1 MTNILGKRIIISTF
15 RNIESFIN
23 SVWEEI
29 VLKATET
36 QFVKFLQGT
45 RQFIIPIYQRTY
57 SWTEKQ
63 CEQLWNDIVQ
73 VATNE
78 DIPAHFIGSIV
89 YIEKG
94 LYQVSDVPQLLV
106 IDGQQRL
113 TTLTLLLTAFAKAL
127 QEKGEGEE
135 ITSKK
140 INNYFLF
147 NSEESG
153 EKRYKLILTQSD
165 KDTLISI
172 LEGKSFP
179 EKFSK
184 NIRNNLKYFEN
195 QISKNE
201 IDLSTLYKGI
211 RKLIIVDIALD
222 SDHDKPQ
229 LIFESLNSTGLEL
242 SQADLIRNY
251 VLMGLEREKQNEIYT
266 NFWYPIEES
275 FGHSEGTE
283 NFDRFMRDYLTI
295 KTGQIP
301 NIRDVY
307 SSFKDYFTSANQ
319 SVDELI
325 SDIHYFSNFFT
336 KLIFEKE
343 PNQRLNQIIR
353 DINTLKVDVAYPFLL
368 EVYVDYD
375 KDMISQDELLE
386 IFSLV
391 ESYVFR
397 RAICEIPTNSLNKTF
412 ANLASEIE
420 KEKYLESIKAA
431 FSLKDNYRRFPTDKE
446 FKNQFVAKNVYN
458 TTRIRKHLLD
468 KLENHDRKERVNI
481 EDYTIEH
488 IMPQNKNLS
497 QEWKNDL
504 GPNWNEVHEKYL
516 HTAGNLTLTGYNSE
530 LNDKPFLEKRD
541 MEGGFAD
548 SPIRLNT
555 DLARLNSWNE
565 YEIVKRANIIS
576 DKALEIWKY
585 PQLTE
590 EVLAKY
596 SKIEDED
603 DEDFEEGY
611 TPPQWDETLERASNE
626 VKQTI
631 NSLITKINEKFEC
644 IPEPYS
650 KWLAF
655 YAKKPTERKNMF
667 ALLHCGKTTAN
678 VVFRI
683 NPDTF
688 KDGGNIRKVAGWFFP
703 RGTERRISLTEES
716 IPQIIHLL
724 EHSYSTTQALIK
736 KRYDATVKAWE
747 TRSA

>member
-1 MTNILGKRIIISTF
+1 M
-15 RNIESFIN
+15 
-23 SVWEEI
+23 
-29 VLKATET
+29 KATET
-36 QFVKFLQGT
+36 PLVKFLQGT

-63 CEQLWNDIVQ
+63 CEQLWDDIVQ
-73 VATNE
+73 VAKNKE
-78 DIPAHFIGSIV
+78 IPAHFIGSIV

-113 TTLTLLLTAFAKAL
+113 TTLSLLLAAFGKAL
-127 QEKGEGEE
+127 EEKEEEDE
-135 ITSKK
+135 ITTKK

-147 NSEESG
+147 NNEESG

-165 KDTLISI
+165 KDTLINL
-172 LEGKSFP
+172 LEGRDTP
-179 EKFSK
+179 EKYSK
-184 NIRNNLKYFEN
+184 NIINNFKYFQN
-195 QISKNE
+195 QISKSG
-201 IDLSTLYKGI
+201 IDLGLLYQGI
-211 RKLIIVDIALD
+211 CKLIIVDISLD
-222 SDHDKPQ
+222 SNHDNPQ

-251 VLMGLEREKQNEIYT
+251 VLMGLEREKQEEIYK
-266 NFWYPIEES
+266 NFWYPIEEG

-283 NFDRFMRDYLTI
+283 YFDRFMRDYLTI
-295 KTGQIP
+295 KSGQIP

-307 SSFKDYFTSANQ
+307 SSFKEYFASANQ
-319 SVDELI
+319 SVEELI
-325 SDIHYFSNFFT
+325 SDIHYFSKFFT

-343 PNQRLNQIIR
+343 EDIQLNQIIH

-368 EVYVDYD
+368 EVYVDFN
-375 KDMISQDELLE
+375 KGQITRDETLE
-386 IFSLV
+386 IFSIV

-431 FSLKDNYRRFPTDKE
+431 FGLKDSYRRFPTDKE
-446 FKNQFVAKNVYN
+446 FKSKFIEKNVYN

-468 KLENHDRKERVNI
+468 KLENYERKERVNV
-481 EDYTIEH
+481 EDYTLEH

-497 QEWKNDL
+497 EEWKKDL
-504 GPNWNEVHEKYL
+504 GANWNEIQEKYL

-530 LNDKPFLEKRD
+530 LSDKPFLEKRN

-548 SPIRLNT
+548 SPIRLNG
-555 DLARLNSWNE
+555 DLAKLENWNE
-565 YEIVKRANIIS
+565 SEIVKRANTLS
-576 DKALEIWKY
+576 DKAILIWKY
-585 PQLTE
+585 PQLSE
-590 EVLAKY
+590 DILAKY
-596 SKIEDED
+596 TEMEDED

-611 TPPQWDETLERASNE
+611 TPAPQWDERLERASNE
-626 VKQTI
+626 VKQTV

-644 IPEPYS
+644 ISEPYS
-650 KWLAF
+650 KWLVF

-667 ALLHCGKTTAN
+667 ALVACGKNTAN
-678 VVFRI
+678 VMFRI
-683 NPDTF
+683 NPDSF
-688 KDGGNIRKVAGWFFP
+688 KDGDNIRKVAGWFFP

-716 IPQIIHLL
+716 LPQIMHLL

-736 KRYDATVKAWE
+736 KRHDAAVKAWE
-747 TRSA
+747 TRST